1 MARTAA
7 SDGRPFVVLY
17 FADCDPAGWQ
27 MCISVARKL
36 QAFRELLGGGLE
48 FELHRVALALAAEVR
63 RLCGTETVAS

>member
-1 MARTAA
+1 
-7 SDGRPFVVLY
+7 
-17 FADCDPAGWQ
+17 

-36 QAFRELLGGGLE
+36 AGVPRNLPPGGGLE